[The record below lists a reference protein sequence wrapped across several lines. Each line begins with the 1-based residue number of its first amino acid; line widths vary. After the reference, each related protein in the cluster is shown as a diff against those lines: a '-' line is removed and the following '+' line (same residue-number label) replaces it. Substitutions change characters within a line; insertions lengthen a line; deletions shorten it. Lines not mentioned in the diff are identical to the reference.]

1 MATPT
6 RPTAAALAA
15 LGATVIAVPALGM
28 AGAGPAAAAEQ
39 TYTVSA
45 GETLSHVALATGTT
59 ATALADANGLASRDL
74 VRTGT
79 LLTVPAPGAA
89 LGTLTVRAGDSLTG
103 IAARTGVSTAALAAA
118 NGIGPPYLITIGQD
132 LVVPAAP
139 GQTPA
144 TGPVAATTDGD
155 GAPAPGSTLVVRAGD
170 TLSGIAARAGVSLPA
185 LLRASS
191 LDSAALIRPGQVITL
206 PDGAAAPA
214 TVAATPSG
222 DTAAAPAPV
231 ASSFAG
237 RTYAPEVTASATADR
252 DALQARQVPSREAV
266 REIVAAT
273 AREMGVDP
281 GLAVAVAHQESGF
294 NARAVSPA
302 DAVGAMQVIPSSGAW
317 ASGMVGRDLDLL
329 DPRDNAVAGVAILR
343 ALTGATQDEPTAIAG
358 YYQGLASVRSS
369 GMFPDTERYVANVQ
383 TLAARYR

>member
-1 MATPT
+1 MASPT

-28 AGAGPAAAAEQ
+28 AGAEPAAAAER

-59 ATALADANGLASRDL
+59 VTALADANGLASRDL
-74 VRTGT
+74 VRTGA

-89 LGTLTVRAGDSLTG
+89 LGTLKVRPGDSLTA
-103 IAARTGVSTAALAAA
+103 IAARTGTSTAALAAA
-118 NGIGPPYLITIGQD
+118 NGIDAPYLITIGQD

-139 GQTPA
+139 GQAPA
-144 TGPVAATTDGD
+144 TGPVAATTDGE
-155 GAPAPGSTLVVRAGD
+155 GAPAPASTLVVRAGD

-185 LLRASS
+185 LLAAAS
-191 LDSAALIRPGQVITL
+191 LDAATPIRPGQVITL

-214 TVAATPSG
+214 TVAATPAG
-222 DTAAAPAPV
+222 QTTTASAPV

-237 RTYAPEVTASATADR
+237 RTYAPEITASATANR
-252 DALQARQVPSREAV
+252 DTLLARQVPSREAV
-266 REIVAAT
+266 RELVAAT

-281 GLAVAVAHQESGF
+281 GLAVAIAHQESGF

-302 DAVGAMQVIPSSGAW
+302 NAVGAMQVIPSSGAW

-329 DPRDNAVAGVAILR
+329 DPDDNAVAGVAILR
-343 ALTGATQDEPTAIAG
+343 ALGNATQDEPTAIAG
-358 YYQGLASVRSS
+358 YYQGLASVR
-369 GMFPDTERYVANVQ
+369 GNGLYPDTERYVANVQ